1 MLELLE
7 ALLLVLLRGVVEA
20 KGIPAVSTLADAKV
34 AGLVARALLTDDAD
48 ALDLKVGHE
57 EEDLKKTFTG
67 DLGEGLEGVGV
78 RENIVANCLVS
89 GEGTEEAGRNEAKN
103 GDLGN
108 TAVDKLG
115 FAVPVQVTDLSVT
128 ALNTVEPGAN
138 RDSGETKGIETSIT
152 DH

>member
-1 MLELLE
+1 MVK
-7 ALLLVLLRGVVEA
+7 AARYYDRVTQVGTQQRSMPMNNWASDLV
-20 KGIPAVSTLADAKV
+20 
-34 AGLVARALLTDDAD
+34 
-48 ALDLKVGHE
+48 
-57 EEDLKKTFTG
+57 
-67 DLGEGLEGVGV
+67 
-78 RENIVANCLVS
+78 
-89 GEGTEEAGRNEAKN
+89 KN

-138 RDSGETKGIETSIT
+138 RDSGETKGIKTSIT